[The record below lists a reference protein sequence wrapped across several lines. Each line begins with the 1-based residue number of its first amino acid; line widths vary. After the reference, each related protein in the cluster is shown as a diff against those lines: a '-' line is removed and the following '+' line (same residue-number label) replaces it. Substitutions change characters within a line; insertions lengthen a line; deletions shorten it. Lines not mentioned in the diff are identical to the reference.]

1 MKHAILLLLLIT
13 ILTTNAVAQ
22 STTDVPIGKRV
33 FLNSVLGV
41 TAPGFSDLN
50 ATLSKAGFLP
60 LSGVYFTR
68 GAGLMTL
75 FPKARLA
82 TIVNFSSYT
91 GTATD
96 ATRSSWARGTT
107 VGTSL
112 GFLARNTDRVQV
124 IPYAGLAYSW
134 FGTRLAKTA
143 PVSTA
148 FDGYINGPTNQQYVG
163 NEQFMGNVGLHV
175 GKPGIGRGALAQKIL
190 VGLRAGYMFPL
201 AQPTWQT
208 NGVTLSGGPS
218 ANTGGAYLHLVI
230 GSSL

>member
-1 MKHAILLLLLIT
+1 MKHTTPLVFLLSMLAASAI
-13 ILTTNAVAQ
+13 AQ
-22 STTDVPIGKRV
+22 SSADIPVGRRI
-33 FLNSVLGV
+33 FLNSVLGIS
-41 TAPGFSDLN
+41 APGFSDLN
-50 ATLSKAGFLP
+50 ASLSKAGFLP
-60 LSGVYFTR
+60 LSGVYFAR
-68 GAGLMTL
+68 GAGLMTV

-107 VGTSL
+107 AGASL
-112 GFLARNTDRVQV
+112 GVLARNTDRVQI

-148 FDGYINGPTNQQYVG
+148 FDGYINGPTNQQYIG

-218 ANTGGAYLHLVI
+218 ANTGGTYLHLVI